1 MATNLFVKGQSGNP
15 KGKPKGTTSTITRH
29 LREALKVLISNE
41 LEQLPTLLSSLE
53 PKERL
58 EMLVKLLPYVVPKV
72 DNVKATAG
80 EDLDLNFSM

>member
-15 KGKPKGTTSTITRH
+15 KGKPKGTTSKITKQ
-29 LREALKVLISNE
+29 LRDALKALISDE

-80 EDLDLNFSM
+80 EEIDFSI